1 MHLWAGL
8 TAGDRY
14 HLGGSA
20 RSDENE
26 QALADSEGQR
36 GQQKGNERSGFG
48 PILVASSGA
57 AFSGG
62 LRSRR

>member
-20 RSDENE
+20 RSDEND
-26 QALADSEGQR
+26 QALADAEGQR
-36 GQQKGNERSGFG
+36 GQQKGNRRDGVQTNSDE
-48 PILVASSGA
+48 LE
-57 AFSGG
+57 
-62 LRSRR
+62 SRRGAES